1 MRRGLLVCAV
11 LLCALPAQGDL
22 TSLPPAVV
30 DALTQIDT
38 PPSKSTLNEMFS
50 TPQAAVDNLRA
61 IALDRTIDLGV
72 EIRAIR
78 ALPVYCPGT
87 PTAPVPCNG
96 TVVHD
101 TLHILIDDYNT
112 TPHTPRS
119 QLRLRAA
126 VEALG
131 ATRTGLASD
140 VDKLTPLLADPS
152 RDVRVTVAHALRNVC
167 NATAIEPL
175 RALFQTEPVEQVQ
188 KAITAAL
195 RDLRQCP

>member
-1 MRRGLLVCAV
+1 MRRGVLACAV
-11 LLCALPAQGDL
+11 VLCAMPAQGDI

-38 PPSKSTLNEMFS
+38 PPSQATLNEMFS
-50 TPQAAVDNLRA
+50 TPQAALDNLRA
-61 IALDRTIDLGV
+61 IALDRTIDPGV
-72 EIRAIR
+72 ELRAIR
-78 ALPVYCPGT
+78 ALPIYCPQACGS
-87 PTAPVPCNG
+87 
-96 TVVHD
+96 TVIHE

-112 TPHTPRS
+112 TPHTPLS

-140 VDKLTPLLADPS
+140 VDKLTPLLADRS
-152 RDVRVTVAHALRNVC
+152 RDVRVAVAHALRNVC

-175 RALFQTEPVEQVQ
+175 RALFQTEPVEQVRV
-188 KAITAAL
+188 AISAAL
-195 RDLRQCP
+195 RDLRLCP